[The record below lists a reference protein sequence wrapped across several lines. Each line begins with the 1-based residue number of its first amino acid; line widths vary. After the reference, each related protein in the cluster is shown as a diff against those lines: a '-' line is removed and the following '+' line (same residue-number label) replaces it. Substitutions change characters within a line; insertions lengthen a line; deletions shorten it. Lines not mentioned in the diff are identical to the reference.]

1 MPLPCVLPCAMGYTD
16 RYYDNIGIG
25 QLYKDADGDTTEPP
39 REVAEFV
46 DER

>member
-1 MPLPCVLPCAMGYTD
+1 MGYTD
-16 RYYDNIGIG
+16 YNYDFAGIG
-25 QLYKDADGDTTEPP
+25 ALQKADDSETTEPP

>member
-1 MPLPCVLPCAMGYTD
+1 MGYTD
-16 RYYDNIGIG
+16 YNYDFAGIG
-25 QLYKDADGDTTEPP
+25 ALQKQDADGDTTEPP